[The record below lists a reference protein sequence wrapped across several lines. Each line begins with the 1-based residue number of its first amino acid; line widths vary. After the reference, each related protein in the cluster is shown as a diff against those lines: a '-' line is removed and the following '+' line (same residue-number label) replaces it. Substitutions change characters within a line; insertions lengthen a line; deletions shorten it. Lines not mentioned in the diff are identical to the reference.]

1 MKKDRIVTIISNKEV
16 AKDIY
21 EMKLQVADFPDDIRG
36 GQFIHIALPNEVHL
50 LRRPFCIA
58 DFDEKEK
65 TIDVFYAVVGEGT
78 ALLSTLEEGQ
88 ALKALFPLGNGFYF
102 DSNVKKVA
110 MVGGGMG
117 VAVLPAI
124 PTADPN
130 LEYVSFLGF
139 ANKNKVILV
148 DELKKKGEVYIA
160 TDDGSVG
167 VKGFVTS
174 LLKQC
179 LDYVKPDVI
188 VCCGPEIM

>member
-1 MKKDRIVTIISNKEV
+1 MKKDRIVTIISNKLV

-21 EMKLQVADFPDDIRG
+21 EMKLQVFDFPCDIRG
-36 GQFIHIALPNEVHL
+36 GQFIHIAIPNEVHL

-58 DFDEKEK
+58 DFDKKEK
-65 TIDVFYAVVGEGT
+65 TITVAYAVVGEGT
-78 ALLSTLEEGQ
+78 AILSTLKEGDT
-88 ALKALFPLGNGFYF
+88 LKALFPLGNGFYF

-124 PTADPN
+124 PTADPD

-139 ANKNKVILV
+139 ANKSKAVFV
-148 DELKKKGEVYIA
+148 DELRKKGEVYIA

-167 VKGFVTS
+167 VKG
-174 LLKQC
+174 LLH
-179 LDYVKPDVI
+179 LY
-188 VCCGPEIM
+188 

>member
-124 PTADPN
+124 PTADR
-130 LEYVSFLGF
+130 
-139 ANKNKVILV
+139 K
-148 DELKKKGEVYIA
+148 
-160 TDDGSVG
+160 SV
-167 VKGFVTS
+167 V
-174 LLKQC
+174 
-179 LDYVKPDVI
+179 
-188 VCCGPEIM
+188 